1 MVYPVAA
8 PNFRV
13 RIQPPNS
20 EWGEWIDAAA
30 KGDQTALARLYDGTN
45 RLVFGLLLRI
55 LQDRTVAEDVLLD
68 VYLHVWRKGA
78 SYSANKGTPLG
89 WLLTIARSRAID
101 ALRSRATRANAQQ
114 DPLENADV
122 IADPSPDPE
131 RKSAIS
137 QRRVFVQRCLQDL
150 PAEQRKV
157 IELAF
162 FSGLSQQ
169 EMANSL
175 GQPLGTIKTRVRLG
189 MARLR
194 ESLLRYQEEL

>member
-1 MVYPVAA
+1 MAA

-13 RIQPPNS
+13 PVHPPS
-20 EWGEWIDAAA
+20 ADWGEWIHLAAN
-30 KGDQTALARLYDGTN
+30 GDQTALARLYDSTN
-45 RLVFGLLLRI
+45 RVVFGLILRI
-55 LQDRTVAEDVLLD
+55 LQDRAVAEDLLLD
-68 VYLHVWRKGA
+68 VYLYVWRKGA

-101 ALRSRATRANAQQ
+101 ALRSRTTRASGQQ
-114 DPLENADV
+114 HPLENADV

-131 RKSAIS
+131 RNSAIS
-137 QRRVFVQRCLQDL
+137 QRRIFVQRCLQDL
-150 PAEQRKV
+150 PPEQREV

>member
-1 MVYPVAA
+1 MAA

-13 RIQPPNS
+13 PVHPPS
-20 EWGEWIDAAA
+20 ADWGEWIHLAAN
-30 KGDQTALARLYDGTN
+30 GDQTALARLYDSTN
-45 RLVFGLLLRI
+45 RVVFGLILRI
-55 LQDRTVAEDVLLD
+55 LQDRAGAEDVLLD

-78 SYSANKGTPLG
+78 TYSMNKGTPLG

-101 ALRSRATRANAQQ
+101 ALRSRTTRANAQQ
-114 DPLENADV
+114 SPLENAEV

-131 RKSAIS
+131 RNSAIS

-150 PAEQRKV
+150 PPEQREV

>member
-1 MVYPVAA
+1 MVCPVAA

-20 EWGEWIDAAA
+20 EWGEWIHAAA

-45 RLVFGLLLRI
+45 RLVFGLILRI
-55 LQDRTVAEDVLLD
+55 LQDRAVAEDVLLD
-68 VYLHVWRKGA
+68 VYLHIWRKGT

-101 ALRSRATRANAQQ
+101 ALRSRTARANAQQ

-131 RKSAIS
+131 RNSAIS

-150 PAEQRKV
+150 PPEQREV

>member
-1 MVYPVAA
+1 VYSVAA
-8 PNFRV
+8 PNFRLPV
-13 RIQPPNS
+13 HPPNAD
-20 EWGEWIDAAA
+20 WGEWIHLAAN
-30 KGDQTALARLYDGTN
+30 GDQTALARLYDSTS
-45 RLVFGLLLRI
+45 RVVFGLILRI
-55 LQDRTVAEDVLLD
+55 LQDRAIAEDVLLD

-78 SYSANKGTPLG
+78 TYSMNKGTPLG

-101 ALRSRATRANAQQ
+101 ALRSRTTRASLQQ
-114 DPLENADV
+114 DPLETTDV

-131 RKSAIS
+131 RNSAIS

-150 PAEQRKV
+150 PPDQREV

-169 EMANSL
+169 EIANSL

-189 MARLR
+189 MIRLR
-194 ESLLRYQEEL
+194 KSLLRYQEEL